1 MNITTRFERTLA
13 VLVGLTALVASLV
26 ATLELDSGRKGDRA
40 AILGARLPV
49 QIFEGI
55 ASSQNRSDFHLN
67 TQRQASAL
75 AIEALAR
82 QSSSPPRENGLDF
95 EQLIARADLA
105 ASRRL
110 RVAAM
115 EMARIDPESRGV
127 DPHTAKTILV
137 TTKEL
142 GNQVQIQ
149 GSVIDRA
156 NKYSGRDGRAVFA
169 LSLVAIAAALL
180 GLAAVLK
187 AGPGG
192 RIALTAGVLALAL
205 SAALGSF
212 ALAS

>member
-1 MNITTRFERTLA
+1 VNITTRFERTLA
-13 VLVGLTALVASLV
+13 VLVGSTALLASLV

-55 ASSQNRSDFHLN
+55 SSSQNRSDFHLN
-67 TQRQASAL
+67 TRRQASAL
-75 AIEALAR
+75 GIEALAR
-82 QSSSPPRENGLDF
+82 QTSSFQEDGLDF

-127 DPHTAKTILV
+127 DPHTARTILI
-137 TTKEL
+137 TTNEL
-142 GNQVQIQ
+142 QSQVEIQ
-149 GSVIDRA
+149 ARVIDRA

-192 RIALTAGVLALAL
+192 RIALTAGTLALAL
-205 SAALGSF
+205 SVAWGSL